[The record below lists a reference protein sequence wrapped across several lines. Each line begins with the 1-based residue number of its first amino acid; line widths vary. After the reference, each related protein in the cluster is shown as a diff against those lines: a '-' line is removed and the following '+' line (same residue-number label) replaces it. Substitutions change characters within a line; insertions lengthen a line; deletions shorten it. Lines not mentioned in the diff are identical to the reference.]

1 MRGSSLF
8 LSFLS
13 LILLGLALSAAL
25 GGWGIYKYLAPGPA
39 AEERMVLIERGTGVS
54 GIAAQLKDAGV
65 IESALIFK
73 IAARLKDGSLK
84 AGEYAFPAHIP
95 MAQAAQMMRDGQVYD
110 RKFTIPEGLT
120 SYQIVQIVNKIDVLE
135 GTLADIPEEG
145 SLLPETYH
153 YVKGDT
159 KDVKIAEMK
168 AAMEK
173 AIGEL
178 WDARQADLPFTTKQ
192 EAVTLASII
201 EKETGVAEERRR
213 IAGVFVNRL
222 KRGIALQTDPTVI
235 YALTEGKMKDD
246 GMGPL
251 GRRLLSKDLQ
261 VDSPY
266 NTYKYPGLPP
276 GPIANPGR
284 ASIEAAL
291 NPEPHNYI
299 YFVADGTGGHVFA
312 ETLEQHN
319 RNVAEWRKIR
329 RASKD

>member
-178 WDARQADLPFTTKQ
+178 WDARQAD
-192 EAVTLASII
+192 
-201 EKETGVAEERRR
+201 
-213 IAGVFVNRL
+213 
-222 KRGIALQTDPTVI
+222 
-235 YALTEGKMKDD
+235 
-246 GMGPL
+246 
-251 GRRLLSKDLQ
+251 
-261 VDSPY
+261 
-266 NTYKYPGLPP
+266 
-276 GPIANPGR
+276 
-284 ASIEAAL
+284 
-291 NPEPHNYI
+291 H
-299 YFVADGTGGHVFA
+299 
-312 ETLEQHN
+312 
-319 RNVAEWRKIR
+319 
-329 RASKD
+329 